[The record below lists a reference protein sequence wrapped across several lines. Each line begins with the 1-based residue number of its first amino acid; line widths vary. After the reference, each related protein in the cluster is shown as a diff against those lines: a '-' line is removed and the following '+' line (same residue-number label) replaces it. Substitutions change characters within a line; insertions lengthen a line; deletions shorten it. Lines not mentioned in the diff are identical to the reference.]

1 MSAGRRSFWAPGRV
15 NLIGEYTDLAGGLV
29 LPAAIDLGVRI
40 DAARADRI
48 HLQSDG
54 YEEPAELAA
63 DGAAFEGAGWGRYV
77 AAVAVEL
84 ALLGRPRVGLEG
96 NISSTLPVGAGLS
109 SSAAL
114 EVAVAVALCAVADFP
129 VEPLDLAQACR
140 RAERRAVGV
149 PSGIMD
155 QAAALLGRAGHAI
168 LLDTGSLEHELV
180 ALPPELAL
188 VIVDSGVS
196 RSLERS
202 AYATRQREL
211 EQALHAKGEL
221 DETLARR
228 LRHIQTENAR
238 VLDVVVALR
247 AGRIDELGQLFR
259 AGHESLRLDLE
270 VTIPELDCLV
280 DLACAHGAVAARMTG
295 GGFGGSIVALAQADK
310 AAALGESVVRDYG
323 GPGRAYVCKA
333 SDGAAEVA

>member
-29 LPAAIDLGVRI
+29 LPAAIDLGVHI
-40 DAARADRI
+40 DAAPADRI
-48 HLQSDG
+48 RLQSDR
-54 YEEPAELAA
+54 YEEWAELAA
-63 DGAAFEGAGWGRYV
+63 DGVAFEGVGWGRYV

-84 ALLGRPRVGLEG
+84 ALLGRPPVGLEG
-96 NISSTLPVGAGLS
+96 SISSTLPVGAGLS

-114 EVAVAVALCAVADFP
+114 EVALAVALCAVADFP

-149 PSGIMD
+149 HSGIMD
-155 QAAALLGRAGHAI
+155 QAAALLGRAGYAV

-196 RSLERS
+196 RSLESS

-211 EQALHAKGEL
+211 EHALHANGEL

-228 LRHIQTENAR
+228 LRHIETENTR
-238 VLDVVVALR
+238 VLEVVAALR
-247 AGRIDELGQLFR
+247 AGRLDELGELFR
-259 AGHESLRLDLE
+259 AGHESLRRDLE
-270 VTIPELDCLV
+270 VTIPELDRLV
-280 DLACAHGAVAARMTG
+280 DLAYAHGAVAARMTG
-295 GGFGGSIVALAQADK
+295 GGFGGSIVALVEADG
-310 AAALGESVVRDYG
+310 AAALGESVVRDYAG
-323 GPGRAYVCKA
+323 RGRAYVCKA